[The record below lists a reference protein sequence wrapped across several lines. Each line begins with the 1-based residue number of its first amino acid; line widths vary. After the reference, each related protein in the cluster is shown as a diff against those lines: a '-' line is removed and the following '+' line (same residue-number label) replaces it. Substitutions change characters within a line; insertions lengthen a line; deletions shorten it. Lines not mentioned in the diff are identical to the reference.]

1 MLSNR
6 NCSATIKHESVREQ
20 QSMKVLWD
28 DEASNCVSTKK
39 HRDKLSTVEVI
50 PILKKNIFNTYLSLP
65 VYVSKF
71 EMHRAG
77 RVEVLRAQSE
87 IPSIPILFEF
97 IKNNIENNENLKLDY
112 SLLFTDYVSL

>member
-1 MLSNR
+1 
-6 NCSATIKHESVREQ
+6 
-20 QSMKVLWD
+20 MKVLWN

-39 HRDKLSTVEVI
+39 HRNKLSTVEVI

-77 RVEVLRAQSE
+77 RVELLHAQSE
-87 IPSIPILFEF
+87 ITSIPTLFEF
-97 IKNNIENNENLKLDY
+97 ITDNIENNEKVKLDY
-112 SLLFTDYVSL
+112 SLLLTDYVSL

>member
-1 MLSNR
+1 
-6 NCSATIKHESVREQ
+6 
-20 QSMKVLWD
+20 MKVLWD

-65 VYVSKF
+65 VYVSKL

-87 IPSIPILFEF
+87 IPSIPTLFEF
-97 IKNNIENNENLKLDY
+97 IIDNIKNNENLKLYY
-112 SLLFTDYVSL
+112 SLLLTDYVSLYDVFLSPY

>member
-1 MLSNR
+1 
-6 NCSATIKHESVREQ
+6 
-20 QSMKVLWD
+20 MKVLWN

-39 HRDKLSTVEVI
+39 HRNKLSTVEVI

-77 RVEVLRAQSE
+77 RVELLRAQSE
-87 IPSIPILFEF
+87 IPSIPTLFEF
-97 IKNNIENNENLKLDY
+97 IIDNIKNNENLKLDY
-112 SLLFTDYVSL
+112 SLLFTDYVSLYDVFLSPY